1 MTVPQDEPAAP
12 RRFYVVRTV
21 TRHGRTGRVADGV
34 QWWDGSV
41 AVRWHGDPSGT
52 EIFGSVEG
60 FLQVHGH
67 EGSTVAEWL
76 D

>member
-1 MTVPQDEPAAP
+1 
-12 RRFYVVRTV
+12 V

-34 QWWDGSV
+34 EWWDGSV
-41 AVRWHGDPSGT
+41 AVRWLGDPSGT
-52 EIFGSVEG
+52 EIFSSVEG